1 MRRRDFITLLG
12 GATATWPLA
21 VRAQQPATPI
31 IGFLSAGSLDG
42 YANHVIAFRQGL
54 KEAGFVAGQN
64 VTIEYRWAA
73 GRYDRLPALASDLVN
88 RQVAVLLAS
97 GGEISVHAARAAT
110 ATIPIVFTSGA
121 DPVESGLVASLS
133 RPEGNMT
140 GVSFSGRAL
149 GPKRIELMHELLPR
163 ATTVAVL
170 QNAKNPLRPAELADL
185 QAAAD
190 RFGEQLRVV
199 SASTAHEIEQIFAQ
213 LGQTR
218 PDALVLNGDLLF
230 TSERNA
236 IVELAARASLPT
248 IYHDDLFVRAGG
260 LISYGASTTAVY
272 RQAGIY
278 TGRIL
283 KGAKPADL
291 PVMLPTEF
299 DLVINLKTAKM
310 LGLYVPESFVLYRA
324 DEVIE

>member
-1 MRRRDFITLLG
+1 MKRRGFISFAG
-12 GATATWPLA
+12 GAAVWPFA
-21 VRAQQPATPI
+21 ARAQQPATPI
-31 IGFLSAGSLDG
+31 IGFLGAGSLDG

-73 GRYDRLPALASDLVN
+73 GRYDRLPALASDLVS

-97 GGEISVHAARAAT
+97 GGEISVHAVRAAT

-170 QNAKNPLRPAELADL
+170 QNAKNPLRPTELADL

-199 SASTAHEIEQIFAQ
+199 SASTAHDIEQIFAQ

-260 LISYGASTTAVY
+260 LISYGARTTAVY

>member
-1 MRRRDFITLLG
+1 MRRREFITLLG

-31 IGFLSAGSLDG
+31 IGFLGAGSLDG

-73 GRYDRLPALASDLVN
+73 AQYDRLPALASDLVS

-97 GGEISVHAARAAT
+97 GGEISVLAARAAT

-190 RFGEQLRVV
+190 HFGEQLRVV

-213 LGQTR
+213 LGQIR
-218 PDALVLNGDLLF
+218 ADALVLNGDLLF

-236 IVELAARASLPT
+236 IVELAARVSLPT

>member
-1 MRRRDFITLLG
+1 
-12 GATATWPLA
+12 
-21 VRAQQPATPI
+21 
-31 IGFLSAGSLDG
+31 
-42 YANHVIAFRQGL
+42 
-54 KEAGFVAGQN
+54 
-64 VTIEYRWAA
+64 
-73 GRYDRLPALASDLVN
+73 
-88 RQVAVLLAS
+88 
-97 GGEISVHAARAAT
+97 
-110 ATIPIVFTSGA
+110 
-121 DPVESGLVASLS
+121 
-133 RPEGNMT
+133 
-140 GVSFSGRAL
+140 
-149 GPKRIELMHELLPR
+149 MHELLPQ

-170 QNAKNPLRPAELADL
+170 QNVKNPLRPAELADL

-199 SASTAHEIEQIFAQ
+199 SASTAHDIEQIFAQ

-260 LISYGASTTAVY
+260 LISYGARTTAVY

>member
-1 MRRRDFITLLG
+1 VKRRDFITLLG
-12 GATATWPLA
+12 GAAAGWPLA

-31 IGFLSAGSLDG
+31 IGFLGAGSLDG

-73 GRYDRLPALASDLVN
+73 GQYDRLPALASDLVS

-190 RFGEQLRVV
+190 RFGEQLR
-199 SASTAHEIEQIFAQ
+199 
-213 LGQTR
+213 
-218 PDALVLNGDLLF
+218 
-230 TSERNA
+230 
-236 IVELAARASLPT
+236 
-248 IYHDDLFVRAGG
+248 
-260 LISYGASTTAVY
+260 
-272 RQAGIY
+272 QAGIY

>member
-1 MRRRDFITLLG
+1 MRRREFITLLV
-12 GATATWPLA
+12 GATATWPLD

-31 IGFLSAGSLDG
+31 IGFLGAGSLDG

-73 GRYDRLPALASDLVN
+73 GRYDRLPALASDLVS

-97 GGEISVHAARAAT
+97 GGEISVHAMRAAT

-121 DPVESGLVASLS
+121 DPVESGLVASLG

-199 SASTAHEIEQIFAQ
+199 SASTAHDIEQIFAQ